1 LLLSR
6 DVTHSL
12 PFVARRIAAAIIL
25 LSLATSCARQPPAA
39 PAADATLRALPE
51 PRHVRSSAL
60 PLPAA
65 EVMRLIASEPFTLHD
80 VKRAAAGVMGV
91 SKATAHFPK
100 EHLDLQVKWAPA
112 PPTTVD
118 EWNAS
123 PRKELAAFAVQRWFL
138 EPDDW
143 VVPPTTMRCLATT
156 TLPHDHGEPK
166 PTIEGTRCVL
176 GLVAAWLQHVKPTDV
191 VYDADRF
198 VTDRRYAEHLADL
211 NLLTYLIEH
220 RDGRSGNFLVSE
232 DPTEGRT
239 WAVDNGISFG
249 NLVWNYFVMNW
260 DVLRVPALRRTS
272 IERLRRIGPAD
283 VDALLVVQEL
293 RPNAKGLLV
302 SRTPPGAA
310 IDTSIGARVRDGR
323 VQLGLSRSEADAVG
337 ARLKDLLARVD
348 AGEVKTF

>member
-1 LLLSR
+1 
-6 DVTHSL
+6 VTHSL
-12 PFVARRIAAAIIL
+12 PFVARRIAAATIF
-25 LSLATSCARQPPAA
+25 LSLATSCARQAPAA
-39 PAADATLRALPE
+39 PAADAALRALPE

-60 PLPAA
+60 TLPAA

-112 PPTTVD
+112 PPTKID
-118 EWNAS
+118 GWDAS
-123 PRKELAAFAVQRWFL
+123 PRKELAAFAVQQWFL

-143 VVPPTTMRCLATT
+143 VVPPTTMRCLSERA
-156 TLPHDHGEPK
+156 LPENHGALK
-166 PTIEGTRCVL
+166 PTVEGTSCVL
-176 GLVAAWLQHVKPTDV
+176 GLVAGWLQHVKPVDV
-191 VYDADRF
+191 IYDPDRF
-198 VTDRRYAEHLADL
+198 TTDRRYAEHLADF

-220 RDGRSGNFLVSE
+220 RDARSSNILVSE
-232 DPTEGRT
+232 DPREGRT
-239 WAVDNGISFG
+239 YSVDNGIAFG
-249 NLVWNYFVMNW
+249 NLVWNYFVPNW

-272 IERLRRIGPAD
+272 IDRLRRIGPAD
-283 VDALLVVQEL
+283 VDALLVVLEL
-293 RPNAKGLLV
+293 RRNAKGLLV
-302 SRTPPGAA
+302 AVKPPGAPL
-310 IDTSIGARVRDGR
+310 DPSSGARVRDGR